1 MKNMMKVNLSLVLAI
16 LLFASEGYAFE
27 LAKTSEANPAQD
39 LSGERSIRG
48 AFISL
53 SANRLLKTSIGEYVL
68 LSLSVVDDR
77 RASEDDLSQVVITL
91 QGDTVTRV
99 VIY

>member
-1 MKNMMKVNLSLVLAI
+1 MKNMIKVNLSLVLAV

-27 LAKTSEANPAQD
+27 PAKTSETNPSPD
-39 LSGERSIRG
+39 RSGERSIRG

-53 SANRLLKTSIGEYVL
+53 SANRLLKTSVGEYAL

-77 RASEDDLSQVVITL
+77 RASEDDSSQVVITL
-91 QGDTVTRV
+91 QGDTVKRV